1 MLKKSLILLLFSI
14 IIGNPLFAQN
24 RLFIGFTKTQ
34 AINSLAF
41 TKEWRQKEMG
51 KIFWPLVYDQ
61 LWMMGPAPDYRPLPG
76 LAERWETDDYKT
88 WRFFLNKSSKFSDQI
103 PVSLNDIIFSLNLFA
118 DKSSEWNRRGIE
130 IQDIKAGE
138 NSVLRITLKHAHA
151 GPYPPFYGMPIFP
164 RHIWKKYQHSLS
176 RNKNKQAIGS
186 GPFIVKEFKPGEM
199 LRLVKNRHYHGY
211 PAKFDEL
218 VFLIFPNN
226 NSLSS
231 ALKSG
236 LIDLFGHKGIDPSRI
251 REFDSAMGVKTL
263 VTDGMELHWL
273 SFNFAQN
280 PAIRDI
286 KVRKAIMTAID
297 KKQIVHQVFG
307 GYAKEIDS
315 FIYPELTGYNSDLI
329 AYKHDVN
336 QAIDMLN
343 DAGYV
348 DIDGDGVRD
357 NPKSIRDLSFTLLV
371 SKSDRNQ
378 VRTAEYLKKQ
388 LSRIGIRI
396 SLLRADIQL
405 YKNYLHNPIE
415 SNHDI
420 AVNSKA
426 PGPYQDWIWNM
437 MRSDENLLNQANVSS
452 YVNHAFDRILKKL
465 LTTGNPKK
473 RLQYLNLAQE
483 ILADE
488 LPYGMLVRPY
498 KICPVRQ
505 DRIDEVVIS
514 MGGVSSEINPW
525 NYLQLNI
532 SD

>member
-1 MLKKSLILLLFSI
+1 
-14 IIGNPLFAQN
+14 
-24 RLFIGFTKTQ
+24 
-34 AINSLAF
+34 
-41 TKEWRQKEMG
+41 MG
-51 KIFWPLVYDQ
+51 EIFWPLVYDQ

-76 LAERWETDDYKT
+76 LAKRWETDDYKT
-88 WRFFLNKSSKFSDQI
+88 WRFFLDNSSKFSDQI

-118 DKSSEWNRRGIE
+118 NKSSEWNQRGIE
-130 IQDIKAGE
+130 IQDIKAME
-138 NSVLRITLKHAHA
+138 NSVLEITLKHAHS
-151 GPYPPFYGMPIFP
+151 GPYPPFYRMPVFP

-199 LRLVKNRHYHGY
+199 LRLAKNQNYHGY

-236 LIDLFGHKGIDPSRI
+236 LIDLFGYKGIDPSRI
-251 REFDSAMGVKTL
+251 REFDSAMGVKTV
-263 VTDGMELHWL
+263 VTEGMELHWL
-273 SFNFAQN
+273 SFNFSQN

-286 KVRKAIMTAID
+286 KVRKAIMTVID
-297 KKQIVHQVFG
+297 KKQIVRQVFG

-315 FIYPELTGYNSDLI
+315 FIYPELSGYNFDLP
-329 AYKHDVN
+329 AYKHNVD
-336 QAIDMLN
+336 QAIDILN
-343 DAGYV
+343 EAGYI
-348 DIDGDGVRD
+348 DIDGDGIRD

-371 SKSDRNQ
+371 SKSNRAQ
-378 VRTAEYLKKQ
+378 VRTAGYLRRQ
-388 LSRIGIRI
+388 ISRIGIRI
-396 SLLRADIQL
+396 NLLSADSQS
-405 YKNYLHNPIE
+405 YNNYLHNPME
-415 SNHDI
+415 STHDI
-420 AVNSKA
+420 ALNSKA

-437 MRSDENLLNQANVSS
+437 MKSDEGLSNQANVSN
-452 YVNHAFDRILKKL
+452 YINPAFDRILTKL
-465 LTTGNPKK
+465 LTTGSSKK
-473 RLQYLNLAQE
+473 RLQYLKLAQE

-525 NYLQLNI
+525 NYLHLEI
-532 SD
+532 PE